1 MTTQTIA
8 KKGIKYGVLKNY
20 VGGQFVEAEA
30 ASLLDVTNPTT
41 GEVIAQVPM
50 STKAEVDRAIRKAQE
65 AQHAWQIVPI
75 REKVQVF
82 YRLKQTLEREFED
95 LARLV
100 SEENGKNFA
109 EAKAEVSKGIECLEY
124 GISLPQLMGEPVL
137 EVSTGVQCR
146 QMRYPLGIVAGIT
159 PFNFPFMVPFWMIPQ
174 AIGVGNA
181 LILKPSEVVPVSS
194 MRIAEHFK
202 EAGLPD
208 GIFTVVNGGQDVVEA
223 LCDHPAIRAIG
234 FVGSTKVA
242 RIVYARA
249 SANGKR
255 CLALGGAKNHLIV
268 LPDAEDEMTA
278 RNVTDSFTGCAGQR
292 CMAASVMLAVGN
304 VDHIIQKIVAKAGS
318 IRPGFEL
325 GAVISLAARD
335 RIHAYIDAAEK
346 AGAKILLD
354 GRNVRVEGKEGGYY
368 VGPTII
374 HDPEGKT
381 TSSHE
386 EIFGPV
392 LTIRNVENFNEALR
406 IENENPYGN
415 AAAIYTTSGSAARE
429 FTHRASAGMVGVNVG
444 VPVPREPFPF
454 GGWNDSRFGVGE
466 ITGPGGIDLWSQ
478 SKKIT
483 EKWELQKTSDWMS

>member
-1 MTTQTIA
+1 MVTQTMTKSA
-8 KKGIKYGVLKNY
+8 AKYGALKNY
-20 VGGQFVEAEA
+20 IGGEFVDAD
-30 ASLLDVTNPTT
+30 ASGMLDVTNPGT
-41 GEVIAQVPM
+41 GEVIAQVPL
-50 STKAEVDRAIRKAQE
+50 SKKSEVERAVRKAQ
-65 AQHAWQIVPI
+65 AVQYDWQVVPI

-82 YRLKQTLEREFED
+82 YRLKQSLERDFD
-95 LARLV
+95 KLAQLV

-159 PFNFPFMVPFWMIPQ
+159 PFNFPFMVPFWMLPQ

-181 LILKPSEVVPVSS
+181 FILKPSEVVPLSS
-194 MRIAEHFK
+194 VRIAEHFK
-202 EAGLPD
+202 DAGLPD
-208 GIFTVVNGGQDVVEA
+208 GIFSIVNGGQDVVEA
-223 LCDHPAIRAIG
+223 LCDHPAIKAIG

-242 RIVYARA
+242 RIVYSRA
-249 SANGKR
+249 TAQGKR

-268 LPDAEDEMTA
+268 LPDADDEMTA

-292 CMAASVMLAVGN
+292 CMAASVMVAVGN
-304 VDHIIQKIVAKAGS
+304 VDHIIKKIIEKAKEL
-318 IRPGFEL
+318 RPGFEL
-325 GAVISLAARD
+325 GAVISKVARD
-335 RIHAYIDAAEK
+335 RIHKYIDDAEK

-354 GRNVRVEGKEGGYY
+354 GRQPQVPGKEEGYY
-368 VGPTII
+368 VGPTVIL
-374 HDPEGKT
+374 DPEGKT
-381 TSSHE
+381 AAAHE

-392 LTIRNVENFNEALR
+392 LTIRHVNSFNDAMR

-415 AAAIYTTSGSAARE
+415 AAAIYTTSGAAARE
-429 FTHRASAGMVGVNVG
+429 FTHRASAGMVGVNIG

-466 ITGPGGIDLWSQ
+466 MTGPGGIDLWSQ

-483 EKWELQKTSDWMS
+483 EKWELQKKSDWMS